1 MHIDH
6 YTFGSITIAGK
17 TYTSDVIIYPDRVD
31 AAWWR
36 KEGHY
41 LQKADLADIV
51 AAKPDLL
58 IVGTGA
64 HGVMAV
70 PESTALFLSS
80 HDIEVIIEKT
90 GKAVEIFNDQP
101 VGKKV
106 VAAFHLTC

>member
-36 KEGHY
+36 QEGHY

-101 VGKKV
+101 AGKKV
-106 VAAFHLTC
+106 IAVFHLTC